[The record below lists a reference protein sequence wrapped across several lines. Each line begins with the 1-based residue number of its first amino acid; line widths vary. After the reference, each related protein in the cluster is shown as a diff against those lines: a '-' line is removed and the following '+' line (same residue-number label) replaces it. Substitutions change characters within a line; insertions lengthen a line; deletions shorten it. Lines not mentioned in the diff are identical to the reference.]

1 MNKGMAKYSELDKK
15 KLRGN
20 LTNISKL
27 VGCSSK
33 YVYLVVYGKVTRDTK
48 TTKYTYLLEH
58 QFIQVLSLESVS
70 DFT

>member
-1 MNKGMAKYSELDKK
+1 MAKYSELDKK

-48 TTKYTYLLEH
+48 TTRAIIQKAD